1 MTRTKGLLLA
11 VVIIAMI
18 GALTIT
24 LGSVTS
30 WGALNQAQLEVAHLE
45 AREAVPFLSQPRS
58 QCVTLRSRF
67 RRVCTFSEPE
77 FQMIL
82 AALHLSPG
90 TTSSVPDGICQDR
103 PRSAILYSPR

>member
-45 AREAVPFLSQPRS
+45 AQKCTASAIFAG
-58 QCVTLRSRF
+58 CVNGF
-67 RRVCTFSEPE
+67 RRSDSFS
-77 FQMIL
+77 
-82 AALHLSPG
+82 
-90 TTSSVPDGICQDR
+90 DC
-103 PRSAILYSPR
+103 

>member
-45 AREAVPFLSQPRS
+45 ATRRCVFLSQPRS
-58 QCVTLRSRF
+58 QCVTLRSES
-67 RRVCTFSEPE
+67 VSLHCLPKPE

-82 AALHLSPG
+82 A
-90 TTSSVPDGICQDR
+90 
-103 PRSAILYSPR
+103 